1 MKKEGQHDTLDYE
14 ELEPGA
20 RTKGDKAESV
30 KLEDLSERGSLSG
43 RRKTEDEVWFD
54 AVDEQEVVAGD
65 TVEESGKTLSKKVVT
80 SAKTAA
86 KEQRHAALDGEG
98 VEAGVGTVEEF
109 REGSSEALGTSAN
122 TVAKEEEQ
130 QGFFRKLGGKV
141 VNFAKRVIGS
151 STTEATT
158 EATVKEEPRV
168 KAPMIKEEP
177 TIKEDTVKAPTV
189 KEEPRVKAPTVK
201 EEPTIK
207 EDTVKEATVK
217 APTVKEDTGKEAEG
231 SKSTGFMKLIGTIS
245 VTSMVVFASGGTVA
259 VAVGC
264 SAVAS
269 LCVAAKDK
277 DTRQALA
284 TGPEAL
290 GLERKK
296 AENLVQ
302 DAGNIACA
310 AVAITVGSSLGGVV
324 GSGGAVIGAM
334 VAAKLAH
341 EHDENAKAGL
351 QKIGKSAVSL
361 VTSDIG
367 RKIIGTAIV
376 GLGVTGA
383 IVLSGATFGIAPA
396 ACLAVAGVS
405 TLVGVGY
412 ARGWDKDIA
421 AGFVKTKESFSNG
434 LKAVKGIFSKEHR
447 EQSVAQSAATTSQ
460 KQPKQAGAQNPAQA
474 SPKKE
479 HIAEAKLSLGES
491 GQGLFANADASVKP
505 TPAKASKDRG
515 SGIKI

>member
-168 KAPMIKEEP
+168 KAPMI
-177 TIKEDTVKAPTV
+177 
-189 KEEPRVKAPTVK
+189 K